1 MRKIV
6 IASDSF
12 KGSLSSAEVAACGER
27 AVHRLLPDCEVVQLP
42 VADGGEGTVETLTA
56 ALGGQSVATVVHDPL
71 GRLITAQYGWIAHEQ
86 TAIIEMAAASG
97 LPLLQPD
104 ERNPWLTST
113 YGTGELIRE
122 ALARGCRKCLLAI
135 GGSATND
142 GGMGLLQALGFR
154 FLDAEGEELAGCGGS
169 LARIEQIDTSGALP
183 ALTECAFTVAC
194 DVTNPFYG
202 PEGAAYVFAP
212 QKGADA
218 EMVEAL
224 DQGLRHFAQ
233 WIHTTQGIAIDHLPG
248 AGAAGGLGG
257 GLVAFLH
264 ARLTPGIEMVLDAL
278 QFDTQ
283 IAGADLIL
291 TGEGKLDAQ
300 TCMGKTPL
308 GILRRAQRQG
318 IPVVAIGGAVE
329 ASELLNQCGFL
340 AVLPILPYPT
350 SLAKAMDP
358 TFTRQNIERTLTQVL
373 RLYSHSASIGN
384 KKSISL

>member
-1 MRKIV
+1 MKKIV

-27 AVHRLLPDCEVVQLP
+27 AVHRLFPDCEVVQLP

-71 GRLITAQYGWIAHEQ
+71 GRIITAHYGWIAQTQ

-97 LPLLQPD
+97 LPLLQPA

-113 YGTGELIRE
+113 YGTGELIRD
-122 ALARGCRKCLLAI
+122 ALKRGCRKFLIAI

-154 FLDAEGEELAGCGGS
+154 FLDAEGQELPGRGGS
-169 LARIEQIDTSGALP
+169 LQKIQQIDCTGAIATLKS
-183 ALTECAFTVAC
+183 CQFTVAC

-202 PEGAAYVFAP
+202 TEGAAYVFAP

-218 EMVEAL
+218 AMVEAL

-233 WIHTTQGIAIDHLPG
+233 LIHTTQGITIDHLPG

-257 GLVAFLH
+257 GLVAFLQ

-278 QFDTQ
+278 QFDRQ
-283 IAGADLIL
+283 IAGADLII

-300 TCMGKTPL
+300 TCMGKTAL
-308 GILRRAQRQG
+308 GVLRRAQRQN
-318 IPVVAIGGAVE
+318 IPVVALGGAVE
-329 ASELLNQCGFL
+329 ASEVLNRCGFL
-340 AVLPILPYPT
+340 AVLPILPYPV
-350 SLAKAMDP
+350 SLTEAMDP
-358 TFTRQNIERTLTQVL
+358 IFTQQNIERTLTQVL
-373 RLYSHSASIGN
+373 RLFHASI
-384 KKSISL
+384 